1 MGGAPV
7 LVGEGG
13 LKKIV
18 RWGGAPPCPLPLWKT
33 LTSGDEKQEISNKYI
48 VSIKI
53 KTKYIN

>member
-1 MGGAPV
+1 MGGALV

-18 RWGGAPPCPLPLWKT
+18 RWGGAPPCSLPLRKT
-33 LTSGDEKQEISNKYI
+33 LTSGDEKQETSNKCI
-48 VSIKI
+48 VAIKI